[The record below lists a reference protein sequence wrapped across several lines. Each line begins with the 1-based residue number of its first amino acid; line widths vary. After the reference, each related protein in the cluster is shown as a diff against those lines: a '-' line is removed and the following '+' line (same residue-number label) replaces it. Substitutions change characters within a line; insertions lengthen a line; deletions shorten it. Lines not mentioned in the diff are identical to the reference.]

1 MLLLKAAS
9 PCFWYMS
16 YLFSHMTSVIF
27 FSSHL
32 SLITLQES
40 LYSIFYS
47 KYYFHA
53 IITVICVSILYSCT
67 LQHFNALT
75 TNLSCALCM
84 VNKMHVLHRQ
94 SLSLVHFFLSF
105 GRKIILFLAEHAL
118 GVGSLV
124 QIEPRQ
130 IKWQFE
136 VGLQQ
141 ITAKIYNKA
150 LLGQNSNKQRETRWK
165 DDKWH
170 KDRLNNGRDLTYPS
184 VQNNCICPPP
194 PSPNLRSELANKTGV
209 TKSVASSAVASVMGY
224 GSNDRPI
231 SIKLTITT

>member
-1 MLLLKAAS
+1 
-9 PCFWYMS
+9 MS
-16 YLFSHMTSVIF
+16 YLFSYMTSVILL
-27 FSSHL
+27 SSCV

-40 LYSIFYS
+40 LYLIYS

-53 IITVICVSILYSCT
+53 IVTVICVSNLSVTLVQLHITTLY
-67 LQHFNALT
+67 ALT

-94 SLSLVHFFLSF
+94 SLSLVYFILSF

-136 VGLQQ
+136 IG
-141 ITAKIYNKA
+141 
-150 LLGQNSNKQRETRWK
+150 
-165 DDKWH
+165 
-170 KDRLNNGRDLTYPS
+170 
-184 VQNNCICPPP
+184 
-194 PSPNLRSELANKTGV
+194 
-209 TKSVASSAVASVMGY
+209 
-224 GSNDRPI
+224 
-231 SIKLTITT
+231 

>member
-1 MLLLKAAS
+1 MQ
-9 PCFWYMS
+9 
-16 YLFSHMTSVIF
+16 
-27 FSSHL
+27 L
-32 SLITLQES
+32 SLWYVFLTCQL
-40 LYSIFYS
+40 
-47 KYYFHA
+47 H
-53 IITVICVSILYSCT
+53 LYSCT

-94 SLSLVHFFLSF
+94 SLSLVYFILSF

-136 VGLQQ
+136 IGLQQ
-141 ITAKIYNKA
+141 ITAKVYNKA

-165 DDKWH
+165 GDKRH
-170 KDRLNNGRDLTYPS
+170 KGRLNTGRNMTYSS
-184 VQNNCICPPP
+184 VQNNRNFSPLLPPAPPP
-194 PSPNLRSELANKTGV
+194 P
-209 TKSVASSAVASVMGY
+209 KS
-224 GSNDRPI
+224 
-231 SIKLTITT
+231 

>member
-1 MLLLKAAS
+1 MQ
-9 PCFWYMS
+9 
-16 YLFSHMTSVIF
+16 
-27 FSSHL
+27 L
-32 SLITLQES
+32 SLWYVFLTCQL
-40 LYSIFYS
+40 
-47 KYYFHA
+47 H
-53 IITVICVSILYSCT
+53 LYSCT

-94 SLSLVHFFLSF
+94 SLSLVYFILSF

-136 VGLQQ
+136 IGLQQ
-141 ITAKIYNKA
+141 ITAKVYNKA

-165 DDKWH
+165 GDKRH
-170 KDRLNNGRDLTYPS
+170 KGRLNTGRNMTYSS
-184 VQNNCICPPP
+184 VQNNRNFPPLLPPP
-194 PSPNLRSELANKTGV
+194 PPRARPTKQELQNHLQAQ
-209 TKSVASSAVASVMGY
+209 
-224 GSNDRPI
+224 
-231 SIKLTITT
+231 L

>member
-16 YLFSHMTSVIF
+16 YLFSYVTSVIF
-27 FSSHL
+27 FSSRL

-40 LYSIFYS
+40 LYLIYS

-53 IITVICVSILYSCT
+53 IITVTCVSNLYSCT

-84 VNKMHVLHRQ
+84 VNKMYVLRRQ
-94 SLSLVHFFLSF
+94 SLSLVHFILSF
-105 GRKIILFLAEHAL
+105 GRKIILFLAKRAL

-130 IKWQFE
+130 I
-136 VGLQQ
+136 
-141 ITAKIYNKA
+141 TRA
-150 LLGQNSNKQRETRWK
+150 LECYWTEKYDSCYKN
-165 DDKWH
+165 
-170 KDRLNNGRDLTYPS
+170 LNT
-184 VQNNCICPPP
+184 
-194 PSPNLRSELANKTGV
+194 
-209 TKSVASSAVASVMGY
+209 
-224 GSNDRPI
+224 
-231 SIKLTITT
+231 